1 MVGEEPAKGGYM
13 LTFLGFATIVAFLVA
28 TLSGRVS
35 VLVALVLIPVVAGL
49 LGGFGADLGT
59 MMMEGVVKVAPTGI
73 MIMFAVLFFGLMLG
87 TGIFNPMI
95 VGLARLIHGD
105 PVRLCL
111 VTAALA
117 MLVAL
122 DGDGA
127 TTFLITVTAML
138 PVHRALKLNPL
149 VLPGVVA
156 LGAGVMNL
164 LPWGGP
170 TARVMTLMSADS
182 AQVFQPLILPF
193 LAGIAWVFVA
203 SALIGMGERRRLGVT
218 HGFDATTVVVTT
230 NPDDEHAL
238 RPKLFWFNVALTVA
252 VLACLFTHILPLAV
266 IFIIAFSIALIVN
279 YPRWEDQ
286 KERLTAHAD
295 SVIVVTTMIFAAGIF
310 TGILGG
316 TGMIDAMA
324 QGFVAVMP
332 ERMSA
337 ALPQIVAI
345 ASMPLSLAFTPDAF
359 YFGILPVLTAGGE
372 AMGHEGMDVARA
384 ALLGQMT
391 TGFPLSP
398 LTASTFILIGLS
410 GVSLGDHQRFIFK
423 WAFLT
428 TVVMTIVATLAGVI

>member
-1 MVGEEPAKGGYM
+1 M
-13 LTFLGFATIVAFLVA
+13 LTFLGFATIVAFLAA

-35 VLVALVLIPVVAGL
+35 VLAALVLIPLVAGL
-49 LGGFGADLGT
+49 LGGFGADLGQ
-59 MMMEGVVKVAPTGI
+59 MMMDGIVKVAPTGI

-95 VGLARLIHGD
+95 LGLARLIHGD

-138 PVHRALKLNPL
+138 PVHRALKMNPL

-156 LGAGVMNL
+156 LAAGVMNL

-170 TARVMTLMSADS
+170 TARVMSLMAADS
-182 AQVFQPLILPF
+182 AQVFQPLIVPLA
-193 LAGIAWVFVA
+193 AGIAWVFVA
-203 SALIGMGERRRLGVT
+203 SALIGLGERRRLGVRRD
-218 HGFDATTVVVTT
+218 FDARGVVQITSAE
-230 NPDDEHAL
+230 DEHAL
-238 RPKLFWFNVALTVA
+238 RPNLFWFNVALTLA
-252 VLACLFTHILPLAV
+252 VLATLFLHLLPLAA
-266 IFIIAFSIALIVN
+266 IFIIAFCIALVVN
-279 YPRWEDQ
+279 YPKWEDQ
-286 KERLTAHAD
+286 KARLTAHAD

-324 QGFVAVMP
+324 QGFVAIMP
-332 ERMSA
+332 ERMSG
-337 ALPQIVAI
+337 ALPQIVAV

-372 AMGHEGMDVARA
+372 AMGHEGLEVARA

-423 WAFLT
+423 WAFMT
-428 TVVMTIVATLAGVI
+428 TVAMTVVATLTGVI

>member
-1 MVGEEPAKGGYM
+1 M
-13 LTFLGFATIVAFLVA
+13 LTILGFATIAAFLVA

-35 VLVALVLIPVVAGL
+35 VLVALVLIPVAAGL
-49 LGGFGADLGT
+49 LGGFGADLGK
-59 MMMEGVVKVAPTGI
+59 MMMDGVVKVAPTGI

-95 VGLARLIHGD
+95 MGLARLIKGD

-111 VTAALA
+111 ITAALA

-138 PVHRALKLNPL
+138 PVHRALRMNPL

-156 LGAGVMNL
+156 LAAGVMNL

-182 AQVFQPLILPF
+182 DAVFQPLILPL

-203 SALIGMGERRRLGVT
+203 SSLIGWRERRRLGVR
-218 HGFDATTVVVTT
+218 HDFDARTVVQTT
-230 NPDDEHAL
+230 NPDDEAAL
-238 RPKLFWFNVALTVA
+238 RPRLFWFNVALTLGLLVA
-252 VLACLFTHILPLAV
+252 LFLHVLPLAA
-266 IFIIAFSIALIVN
+266 IFIIAFAIALVVN

-286 KERLTAHAD
+286 KERLVAHAD
-295 SVIVVTTMIFAAGIF
+295 SVIVVTSMIFAAGIF

-324 QGFVAVMP
+324 QGLVAVMP
-332 ERMSA
+332 DRMSG

-372 AMGHEGMDVARA
+372 AMGHEGIEVARA

-398 LTASTFILIGLS
+398 LTASTFILVGLS
-410 GVSLGDHQRFIFK
+410 GVNLGEHQRFIFV

-428 TVVMTIVATLAGVI
+428 TVVMTIVATLVGVI

>member
-1 MVGEEPAKGGYM
+1 M
-13 LTFLGFATIVAFLVA
+13 LTFLGFATIVAFLAA

-35 VLVALVLIPVVAGL
+35 VLVALVLIPLIAGL

-59 MMMEGVVKVAPTGI
+59 MMMDGVVKVAPTGI
-73 MIMFAVLFFGLMLG
+73 MIMFAVLFFGLMMG

-95 VGLARLIHGD
+95 LGLARLIHGD

-111 VTAALA
+111 VTAALT

-138 PVHRALKLNPL
+138 PVHRAMKMNPL

-156 LGAGVMNL
+156 LAAGVMNI

-170 TARVMTLMSADS
+170 TARVMSLTGADS
-182 AQVFQPLILPF
+182 AQVFQPLIVPL
-193 LAGIAWVFVA
+193 LAGIAWVFIA
-203 SALIGMGERRRLGVT
+203 AALIGLKERRRLGIT
-218 HGFDATTVVVTT
+218 RDFDASSVVQVTGS
-230 NPDDEHAL
+230 DDEHAL
-238 RPKLFWFNVALTVA
+238 RPNLFWFNVALTLA
-252 VLACLFTHILPLAV
+252 VLVTLFLHLLPLAA
-266 IFIIAFSIALIVN
+266 IFIIAFCIGLVVN
-279 YPRWEDQ
+279 YPQWEDQ
-286 KERLTAHAD
+286 KARLTAHAD
-295 SVIVVTTMIFAAGIF
+295 SVIVVTSMIFAAGIF

-324 QGFVAVMP
+324 QGFVAIMP
-332 ERMSA
+332 ERMSS
-337 ALPQIVAI
+337 ALPQIVAV

-359 YFGILPVLTAGGE
+359 YFGVLPVLTAGGE
-372 AMGHEGMDVARA
+372 AMGHEGLEVARA

-428 TVVMTIVATLAGVI
+428 TVVMTIVATLIGVI